1 MDREDQDKLE
11 RLVNECVKGNRQ
23 AQKELYKMYYGKMM
37 SVCYRY
43 ANNTEEAKDV
53 LQDGFVKVFQHLK
66 SYNFKGSLEG
76 WVRRIIVNTAIDC
89 YRKNKGV
96 YFVEDE
102 DNYILDANYSESAES
117 IYSNFGV
124 EVIMEAIQELTPVY
138 RTVFNLYVLE
148 GYSHKEIADE
158 LEINEGTSKSNLAK
172 AKRNLRQLLE
182 KRMPKNMDKF
192 EKLIKD
198 KLEQHEVPFNEA
210 HWNEMDAKLNSLKNV
225 QYLKNIAIAASVVA
239 VVAVSAYFISNNNMD
254 DKNNIENYSTEVNTN
269 EQTPLT
275 KEETSNTNNT
285 IGNTINNENNIQ
297 ENHSNQNQAIEESK
311 TEQLVE
317 ETSPFWLKI

>member
-43 ANNTEEAKDV
+43 ANNTDEAKDV
-53 LQDGFVKVFQHLK
+53 LQDGFIKVFQHLK

-172 AKRNLRQLLE
+172 AKRNLRQILE
-182 KRMPKNMDKF
+182 KKNAQK
-192 EKLIKD
+192 
-198 KLEQHEVPFNEA
+198 H
-210 HWNEMDAKLNSLKNV
+210 
-225 QYLKNIAIAASVVA
+225 
-239 VVAVSAYFISNNNMD
+239 
-254 DKNNIENYSTEVNTN
+254 
-269 EQTPLT
+269 
-275 KEETSNTNNT
+275 
-285 IGNTINNENNIQ
+285 G
-297 ENHSNQNQAIEESK
+297 
-311 TEQLVE
+311 
-317 ETSPFWLKI
+317 